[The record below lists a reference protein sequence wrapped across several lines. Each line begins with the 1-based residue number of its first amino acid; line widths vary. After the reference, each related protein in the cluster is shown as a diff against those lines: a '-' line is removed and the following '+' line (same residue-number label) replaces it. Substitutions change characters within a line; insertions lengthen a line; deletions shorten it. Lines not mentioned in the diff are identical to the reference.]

1 MNKNIGIL
9 NEIKRGVPNRFG
21 NMNPFHF
28 EKFIGELFNDLG
40 YQIEVTKSTGDFGA
54 DVLLVKD
61 NIKTAVQVKRY
72 GKENLVGVNE
82 INQIIGGREYYRCDK
97 AIIVT
102 TSSFT
107 KAAKKIADQT
117 LVELWDWDKL
127 LNEIKK
133 VYMEG
138 KNIYDFFDKEN
149 TMDTNEKEE
158 LHNNAQS
165 ENFLFQIEQ
174 IRENVETVYQNSN
187 KKAGICTIVHIK
199 MVNTTEQKIYVT
211 IHMPIII
218 TNIGNQIEAVAS
230 FAGTFTQGYVYP
242 NANVPLI
249 FSWYVDQIPSGRLI
263 KNVIVKYQSED
274 GITKEKFVSPDS
286 FTQIMNER
294 KLELE
299 IKPKSGCF
307 IATAVYGTPLAPEI
321 NTLRDFRDNILLSSN
336 TGEKFVYFYYR
347 FSPPIA
353 NFISKHRLL
362 KICIRE
368 FFINP
373 SVKVVRLLNK
383 VTNFQ

>member
-138 KNIYDFFDKEN
+138 KKIYDFFDKEN
-149 TMDTNEKEE
+149 TLDNNEKEE
-158 LHNNAQS
+158 LYNNAQS
-165 ENFLFQIEQ
+165 EIFLFQIEQ
-174 IRENVETVYQNSN
+174 IRENVETVHFNSN
-187 KKAGICTIVHIK
+187 KAAGINTIVHIK

-211 IHMPIII
+211 MHMPIII

-286 FTQIMNER
+286 STQITKER
-294 KLELE
+294 KL
-299 IKPKSGCF
+299 KSGCF

-321 NTLRDFRDNILLSSN
+321 NTLRDFRDNILLSSK
-336 TGEKFVYFYYR
+336 TGEKFVCFYYR

>member
-149 TMDTNEKEE
+149 TLDNNEKEE
-158 LHNNAQS
+158 LYNNAQS
-165 ENFLFQIEQ
+165 EIFLFQIEQ
-174 IRENVETVYQNSN
+174 IRENVETVHFNSN
-187 KKAGICTIVHIK
+187 KAAGINTIVHIK

-211 IHMPIII
+211 MHMPIII

-286 FTQIMNER
+286 STQITKER
-294 KLELE
+294 KL
-299 IKPKSGCF
+299 KSGCF

-321 NTLRDFRDNILLSSN
+321 NTLRDFRDNILLSSK
-336 TGEKFVYFYYR
+336 TGEKFVCFYYR